1 MRDWFP
7 LTNYE
12 FYAFVA
18 SGMLLVATFDYCF
31 AEAILV
37 HRTEWTSVQFI
48 FWTVVSFIV
57 GHICAA
63 PAAGLVEHLLARTI
77 FHDPMSVQLGL
88 KPSRW
93 REWTVAWL
101 FAYREYAPLTLAT
114 REAILIAVAA
124 DADGRSTHRVFEV
137 AYPVARESED
147 TARRL
152 ESFQNAYGFCRNIVF
167 VALIATGAL
176 AYRYTV
182 YGITHDLWLSLAA
195 FAIMIGMY
203 GRFLKYYALFGRE
216 VLIRYHATLMDRKE
230 PV

>member
-31 AEAILV
+31 ADAVLV
-37 HRTEWTSVQFI
+37 HRNEWTSVQFI

-63 PAAGLVEHLLARTI
+63 PSAGLIEHLLARTV
-77 FHDPMSVQLGL
+77 FHDPISVQLGL
-88 KPSRW
+88 KSPRW
-93 REWTVAWL
+93 RERTAGWL

-114 REAILIAVAA
+114 RETILAAVAGGS
-124 DADGRSTHRVFEV
+124 DAHSTHRAFEV
-137 AYPVARESED
+137 AYPVARQSED

-167 VALIATGAL
+167 VALVATFAL

-182 YGITHDLWLSLAA
+182 YGIEQDLWFSLAA
-195 FAIMIGMY
+195 LAITIGMY

-216 VLIRYHATLMDRKE
+216 VLLRYHATLIGPKE
-230 PV
+230 PA

>member
-31 AEAILV
+31 AEAVLV
-37 HRTEWTSVQFI
+37 HRTEWTTVQFI

-63 PAAGLVEHLLARTI
+63 PSAGLVEHLLARTL

-88 KPSRW
+88 KPLRR
-93 REWTVAWL
+93 RERALGWL
-101 FAYREYAPLTLAT
+101 FAYREYAPLTPAT
-114 REAILIAVAA
+114 RETILTAIAT
-124 DADGRSTHRVFEV
+124 DAIGRCTHRAFEI
-137 AYPVARESED
+137 AYPVARQVED

-167 VALIATGAL
+167 VSLIAGGAL

-182 YGITHDLWLSLAA
+182 YGIGQDVWFSLTA
-195 FAIMIGMY
+195 FVIAIGMY

-216 VLIRYHATLMDRKE
+216 VLLRFHASLIGEKGS
-230 PV
+230 V